1 MIQNQQAI
9 NDHQNKKAFYF
20 CLIETRTRIYSNQL
34 QKSSV
39 FSKNF
44 TLALDHFDC

>member
-9 NDHQNKKAFYF
+9 NQSNSLKAFYF

-34 QKSSV
+34 QKSSIFEK
-39 FSKNF
+39 FSNL
-44 TLALDHFDC
+44 TVRLPT